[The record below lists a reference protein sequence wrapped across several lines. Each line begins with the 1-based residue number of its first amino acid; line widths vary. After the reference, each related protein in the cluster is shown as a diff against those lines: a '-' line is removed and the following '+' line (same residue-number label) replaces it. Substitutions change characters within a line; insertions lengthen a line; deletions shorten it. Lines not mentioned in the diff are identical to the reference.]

1 MEIELQRNLGAM
13 IRADKD
19 ISNVIKT
26 LDEYPTEINL
36 IDGTPLNHAINRGR
50 DEIVKYL
57 VERGANVNALYE
69 GHYSPLMS
77 AVGSNNIEIIKLLI
91 EKGANVNLKDKHGND
106 ALWKAVFNY
115 NFEIVRLLVEAGADP
130 FKADNP
136 ENYSNY
142 DSAKDLM
149 PATEE
154 IIKYFDSLK

>member
-1 MEIELQRNLGAM
+1 MEIELQRKLGAM

-19 ISNVIKT
+19 INNVIKT

-36 IDGTPLNHAINRGR
+36 VDGTPLNHAINRGR
-50 DEIVKYL
+50 NEIVKYL

-77 AVGSNNIEIIKLLI
+77 AVGNNNLEMVKLLL
-91 EKGANVNLKDKHGND
+91 ENGADLNLKDKHGND

-115 NFEIVRLLVEAGADP
+115 NLEIVRILVEAGADP

-142 DSAKDLM
+142 NLAIDLL

-154 IIKYFDSLK
+154 IINYFNSLK